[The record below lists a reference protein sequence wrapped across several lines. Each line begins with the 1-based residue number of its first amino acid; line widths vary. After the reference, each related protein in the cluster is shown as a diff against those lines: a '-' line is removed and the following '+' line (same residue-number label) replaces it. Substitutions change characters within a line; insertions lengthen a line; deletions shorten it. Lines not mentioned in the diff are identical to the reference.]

1 MPNRLARF
9 TATFATLAGC
19 IAGALGALPATPASA
34 KPMSTKTFSYADMPD
49 IDQKRAAGRDG
60 AGVWHAGLP
69 NNGIMYCGPAAA
81 MNVLAFLADHGAT
94 EMSPGSHDWTAAANY
109 DTMTSRLNELGGVM
123 GTGATT
129 GTSNGGLQNG
139 LLAWSANKASA
150 KHQFGLVSEFPN
162 DDNSWQAPN
171 LGIAAFTEAVGNP
184 VIVSIG
190 YYSPVIVQGAG
201 NSEFI
206 GLRRTG
212 GHFVT
217 MTGFDDSGFNFV
229 DPADAAPS
237 FAQSSYTNL
246 AMPVTPVTAVY
257 EDSKGNHYRS
267 DNQTETYLHLQGYGA
282 GDAYIEGYTVVQP
295 SYTLTAKRGYLIL
308 RTAATT
314 LRFKTPTPGLVKDLQ
329 LSPAGDSAYFA
340 MTGGKTIYKL
350 NLATQVSKPIAKTPV
365 PVMSLAVSTKGDTV
379 YAAAG
384 RQLSAV
390 SNTGAKIAQTTL
402 PAPVAAITFDPVHG
416 QVDAVTP
423 QTKQVQVLAPSLA
436 QAGTVTLPAAA
447 VAKATSVSATVSP
460 ATGALTINAPGVA
473 STVISAPQPQTTTAD
488 TTTVAPA
495 TSLANAPIIKVTP
508 IASVKTVASSI
519 QLHAAATGPAPTTIA
534 PTAPGTIV
542 RTPQTVLATGVWAD
556 QLNG

>member
-9 TATFATLAGC
+9 AATFATLAGC
-19 IAGALGALPATPASA
+19 LAGAFNALPATPASA
-34 KPMSTKTFSYADMPD
+34 RPMSTKTFTYADMPD
-49 IDQKRAAGRDG
+49 IDQKRAPGNDA
-60 AGVWHAGLP
+60 AGVAHAGLP
-69 NNGIMYCGPAAA
+69 NSGIMYCGPAAA

-94 EMSPGSHDWTAAANY
+94 EMSPGSRDWTAPKNY
-109 DTMTSRLNELGGVM
+109 ETMTSRLNELGGLM

-139 LLAWSANKASA
+139 LLAWSANKASS

-190 YYSPVIVQGAG
+190 YYQSVLVQGPG

-257 EDSKGNHYRS
+257 EDSKGNPFRS

-282 GDAYIEGYTVVQP
+282 GNAYIEGYTVVQP
-295 SYTLTAKRGYLIL
+295 SYTLTAKRNYLIL

-314 LRFKTPTPGLVKDLQ
+314 LRVKTPFPGLVRDVQ

-340 MTGGKTIYKL
+340 MSGSKTIYKL
-350 NLATQVSKPIAKTPV
+350 NLATQVSKPIAKTAAPV
-365 PVMSLAVSTKGDTV
+365 TALAVSTKGDTV

-390 SNTGAKIAQTTL
+390 SNTGVKIAQTTL
-402 PAPVAAITFDPVHG
+402 PAPAAAITFDPVRG

-423 QTKQVQVLAPSLA
+423 QTKQVQVLAPSLVP
-436 QAGTVTLPAAA
+436 AGAVTLPAAS
-447 VAKATSVSATVSP
+447 VATATSVTATVSP
-460 ATGALTINAPGVA
+460 TTGALTVNAPGVA
-473 STVISAPQPQTTTAD
+473 STVISAPQTQPAATTDATTTA
-488 TTTVAPA
+488 PA
-495 TSLANAPIIKVTP
+495 ASLANAPIIKVTP
-508 IASVKTVASSI
+508 VASVKTVASSI
-519 QLHAAATGPAPTTIA
+519 QLHAAATGPAPTT
-534 PTAPGTIV
+534 TAPATIV